1 MDFILVQ
8 WEPLEDLRFMFIFLK
23 DPPIALQRMDR
34 RDIGIEK
41 TG

>member
-8 WEPLEDLRFMFIFLK
+8 WEPLEDLRFMFTFLK

-34 RDIGIEK
+34 GDIGIEK

>member
-8 WEPLEDLRFMFIFLK
+8 WEPLEDLRFMSTFLK
-23 DPPIALQRMDR
+23 DSPIALQRMDR
-34 RDIGIEK
+34 GDIGIEK